1 MRALPAYMK
10 VVILLRSSGGAH
22 FASMAAIEGY
32 VTAYEHARDLL
43 ESSMDPA
50 RRSDGQT
57 EPRHSPFPVLL
68 QHRSNVY
75 LSFSISNYLIRIFLY
90 GSIPPTPLVFLPLSN
105 VYNSDPKSCTP
116 ARKFSTQLIFNSD
129 KQIIVNEPKSATFGW
144 LDVKAEILH

>member
-1 MRALPAYMK
+1 MTKLPQCSETARHGSAYMGRSAKVAVDVDAQVVYTTMRALPAYMK

-75 LSFSISNYLIRIFLY
+75 LSFSISN
-90 GSIPPTPLVFLPLSN
+90 
-105 VYNSDPKSCTP
+105 
-116 ARKFSTQLIFNSD
+116 
-129 KQIIVNEPKSATFGW
+129 
-144 LDVKAEILH
+144 